1 MPLAPSGGP
10 LLVAIEIDA
19 ASPVVGNFELALGW
33 GTRARGTVELTGS
46 QLSATTTL
54 RASDSGYVTRPTDPG
69 GVRAYPARLA
79 EAPAIDRRVLVAPW
93 ETGTGVAWG
102 RAVLRNADGAL
113 SGVAAGF
120 NSDSRDVRL
129 YVGRRVW
136 GAARGIW
143 REPAFAQLSLL
154 LRCLAAPWLA
164 QEDALVV
171 PLRDLGYWLERPI
184 QSVLY
189 AGSGG
194 LEGGEDLAGKPKPR
208 ARGGNAANPLRRVPA
223 VLVDPG
229 NLIFQYTDGP
239 GAVVA
244 LYEGG
249 HTGGIAYA
257 GDTTNLYSGSTPPG
271 QYRTDNSKGLFQ
283 LGSNPAHP
291 ITVDVTGA
299 FPQAGAIAALGDVM
313 RYTLLEDL
321 QMPTDLVDASSF
333 AALPTMIG
341 GYWTGTEPVQAVAVL
356 DFCLQ
361 SIGAKLVHTRDGK
374 LRPWLLRAPDPA
386 APPDLVLT
394 SAAVMDVAVLD
405 LPEGLDPPPY
415 RLRLAYQRNWAGPT
429 TADLHGSITAAERG
443 YISEPARIAGWS
455 SATVL
460 SSYRRPS
467 DPQVFGGAVT
477 RKADAETI
485 VAGLGALWGVRR
497 RLLAVT
503 VPLALAVNADVGQR
517 VWIEY
522 PLDDLRQGR
531 AGAIVGER
539 LRVLED
545 DVAVLEI
552 LV

>member
-1 MPLAPSGGP
+1 MALAPSGGP
-10 LLVAIEIDA
+10 LLAAIEIDA
-19 ASPVVGNFELALGW
+19 ASPVVGSFELALGW
-33 GTRARGTVELTGS
+33 GTRARGTVELTAS
-46 QLSATTTL
+46 QLSSTTTL

-102 RAVLRNADGAL
+102 QAVLRNADGAL
-113 SGVAAGF
+113 SGVASGF

-136 GAARGIW
+136 SAARGIW
-143 REPAFAQLSLL
+143 REPAFNQLTLA
-154 LRCLAAPWLA
+154 LRCLAAPWRA

-171 PLRDLGYWLERPI
+171 PLRDLGYWLERPL
-184 QSVLY
+184 QPTLY

-194 LEGGEDLAGKPKPR
+194 LAGGEDLAGKPKPR
-208 ARGGNAANPLRRVPA
+208 ARGGNAANPIRNVPA
-223 VLVDPG
+223 VLVDPP
-229 NLIFQYTDGP
+229 NLIYQYTDGP
-239 GAVVA
+239 GTVVK

-249 HTGGIAYA
+249 HAGGITYA
-257 GDTTNLYSGSTPPG
+257 GDTGDLYSGSTPPG
-271 QYRTDNSKGLFQ
+271 QYRTDNSRGLFQ
-283 LGSNPAHP
+283 LGSTPAHP

-299 FPQAGAIAALGDVM
+299 FPLAGAIIGLGNVM
-313 RYTLLEDL
+313 RHTLLEDL
-321 QMPTDLVDASSF
+321 QMPPELVDAASF
-333 AALPTMIG
+333 NGLPTMIG
-341 GYWTGTEPVQAVAVL
+341 GYWAGTEPVQAVQVI

-361 SIGAKLVHTRDGK
+361 SIGAKLVHTRDGR

-386 APPDLVLT
+386 AAPDLVLST
-394 SAAVMDVAVLD
+394 ANVVEVQVLD

-443 YISEPARIAGWS
+443 YIREPSRVAAWS
-455 SATVL
+455 SPSVL
-460 SSYRRPS
+460 ASYRRPS
-467 DPQVFGGAVT
+467 DPPVFGGAVT
-477 RKADAETI
+477 RKSDAETI
-485 VAGLGALWGVRR
+485 VAELGALWGTRR

-503 VPLALAVNADVGQR
+503 VPLALAVNADIGMR

-531 AGAIVGER
+531 AGVVVGER

-545 DVAVLEI
+545 DVAVLEV

>member
-1 MPLAPSGGP
+1 MALAPSGGP
-10 LLVAIEIDA
+10 LLAAIEIDA
-19 ASPVVGNFELALGW
+19 ASPVVGNFTPALGW
-33 GTRARGTVELTGS
+33 GTRARGTVELTAS
-46 QLSATTTL
+46 QLSSTTTI
-54 RASDSGYVTRPTDPG
+54 RASDSGYVTRPTDLG

-129 YVGRRVW
+129 YLGRRVW
-136 GAARGIW
+136 DAFRGIW
-143 REPAFAQLSLL
+143 REPAVAQLTLV
-154 LRCLAAPWLA
+154 LRCLAEPWLA

-171 PLRDLGYWLERPI
+171 PLRDLGYWLERPL
-184 QSVLY
+184 QPNLY

-194 LEGGEDLAGKPKPR
+194 LEGGDDLAGKPKPR
-208 ARGGNAANPLRRVPA
+208 ARGGNAANPLRRVPL
-223 VLVDPG
+223 VPVDPA
-229 NLIFQYTDGP
+229 NLIYQYTDGP
-239 GAVVA
+239 GQVVA

-257 GDTTNLYSGSTPPG
+257 GDTTDLYSGATPAG
-271 QYRTDNSKGLFQ
+271 NYRTDNSRGLVQ
-283 LGSNPAHP
+283 LGSPPVHP
-291 ITVDVTGA
+291 VTVDCVGHFPVQGA
-299 FPQAGAIAALGDVM
+299 VVGVGDVL

-321 QMPTDLVDASSF
+321 QMPADMVDA
-333 AALPTMIG
+333 AAFGAIPLYVG
-341 GYWTGTEPVQAVAVL
+341 GYWTGTEPVQAVQVI

-361 SIGAKLVHTRDGK
+361 SIGAKLVHTRDGR

-386 APPDLVLT
+386 AAPDLVLT
-394 SAAVMDVAVLD
+394 TANVVEVAALEM
-405 LPEGLDPPPY
+405 PEGLDPPPY
-415 RLRLAYQRNWAGPT
+415 RLRLAYQRNWAGPQ
-429 TADLHGSITAAERG
+429 TADLHGSITAAERA
-443 YISEPARIAGWS
+443 YLREEARIAAWS
-455 SATVL
+455 SPAIL
-460 SSYRRPS
+460 ASYRRPS
-467 DPQVFGGAVT
+467 DPPVFGGAVT
-477 RKADAETI
+477 AKAAAETI
-485 VAGLGALWGVRR
+485 VAELGALWGTRR

-503 VPLALAVNADVGQR
+503 VPLALAVNADIGMR

-531 AGAIVGER
+531 AGVVVGER